1 MSNQRRNDF
10 LIPLLA
16 VISDAVAIETAF
28 LLSYWLR
35 FFSPLTSTFE
45 VTLGIPPLSTYVNSS
60 LIFIPIW
67 LMVFQSRRLYG
78 ARRNS
83 HLSDEFFAIVRLVS
97 IGMLI
102 VMSATFFYRGFS
114 FSRGVFILLWG
125 TSIATITAGRFF
137 IMELEKLFYWRGKEL
152 KTVAIVGSNEA
163 ADGIFLLLSSHPSL
177 GYEVVGYYADAPAA
191 ATLKL
196 SGAKY
201 LGHLKELPN
210 GITTYRLQAAL
221 IALSYKEHPQLLEM
235 IRDAEGLNVELMM
248 VPDML
253 DMMTSRVRIQDIEG
267 IPFLKIKEI
276 PLSTW
281 NRINKRVF
289 DIFFSSLILV
299 LTLPLTVVLAAIIK
313 LTSRG
318 PIFFVQ
324 ERISLDGKPFF
335 VIKFRTMRTDA
346 EASSGPVRA
355 KKGDPRVTLIGRV
368 LRRTS
373 LDELPQLWNVLT
385 GHMSIVGPRP
395 ERPFFVEQFKGKVP
409 RYLERHRV
417 KTGMTGWAQVNGLR
431 GDAPIDERTKY
442 DIYYIE
448 NWSLVFDMKI
458 ILKTIRAVIFGN
470 DAY

>member
-1 MSNQRRNDF
+1 M
-10 LIPLLA
+10 
-16 VISDAVAIETAF
+16 
-28 LLSYWLR
+28 
-35 FFSPLTSTFE
+35 
-45 VTLGIPPLSTYVNSS
+45 NSS
-60 LIFIPIW
+60 LIFIPVW
-67 LMVFQSRRLYG
+67 LLVFQSRRLYG

-97 IGMLI
+97 IGLLI

-125 TSIATITAGRFF
+125 TSIATITTGRFF
-137 IMELEKLFYWRGKEL
+137 IMEFEKLLYRRGKEL
-152 KTVAIVGSNEA
+152 KTIAIVGSNDA
-163 ADGIFLLLSSHPSL
+163 ADEIFSLLTSHSSL
-177 GYEVVGYYADAPAA
+177 GYEVVGYYADSPAA

-196 SGAKY
+196 SGAKN
-201 LGHLKELPN
+201 LGPIKELPN

-281 NRINKRVF
+281 NRITKRVF
-289 DIFFSSLILV
+289 DIFFSSVILV
-299 LTLPLTVVLAAIIK
+299 LTLPFTVVLATIIK

-324 ERISLDGKPFF
+324 ERISLDGKPFL
-335 VIKFRTMRTDA
+335 VLKFRTMRTDA
-346 EASSGPVRA
+346 EGSTGPVRA
-355 KKGDPRVTLIGRV
+355 KKGDSRVTSIGRI

-373 LDELPQLWNVLT
+373 LDELPQLWNVMT

-395 ERPFFVEQFKGKVP
+395 ERPFFVEQFKGKIP

-431 GDAPIDERTKY
+431 GNAPIDERTKF
-442 DIYYIE
+442 DIFYVE

-458 ILKTIRAVIFGN
+458 ILKTIRAVIFGK

>member
-16 VISDAVAIETAF
+16 VISDAAAIEAAF
-28 LLSYWLR
+28 LLSYWFR

-45 VTLGIPPLSTYVNSS
+45 VTLGVPPFATYVNSS

-67 LMVFQSRRLYG
+67 LAVFQSRRLYG

-125 TSIATITAGRFF
+125 TSIATITTGRFF
-137 IMELEKLFYWRGKEL
+137 IMEFEKFLYRHGKEL
-152 KTVAIVGSNEA
+152 KTVAIVGSNDA
-163 ADGIFLLLSSHPSL
+163 ADEIFSLLTSHSSL
-177 GYEVVGYYADAPAA
+177 GYEVVGYYADSQAA
-191 ATLKL
+191 APLKL

-201 LGHLKELPN
+201 LGPLNALPD
-210 GITTYRLQAAL
+210 GITAYRLQAAL
-221 IALSYKEHPQLLEM
+221 IALSYKDHPQLLEM

-253 DMMTSRVRIQDIEG
+253 EMMTSRVRIQDIEG

-281 NRINKRVF
+281 NRISKRAF
-289 DIFFSSLILV
+289 DVIFSSLILL
-299 LTLPLTVVLAAIIK
+299 LTLPFTLVLAAIIK
-313 LTSRG
+313 MTSRG

-324 ERISLDGKPFF
+324 ERISLDGRPFF
-335 VIKFRTMRTDA
+335 VVKFRTMRTDA
-346 EASSGPVRA
+346 ENSTGPVRA
-355 KKGDPRVTLIGRV
+355 KKGDPRATSIGRI

-395 ERPFFVEQFKGKVP
+395 ERPFFVEQFKGKIP

-442 DIYYIE
+442 DIYYVE

-458 ILKTIRAVIFGN
+458 ILKTIRAVIFGK

>member
-16 VISDAVAIETAF
+16 VISDAVAIEAAF
-28 LLSYWLR
+28 ILSYWLR

-45 VTLGIPPLSTYVNSS
+45 VTLGIPPFSTYVNSS

-67 LMVFQSRRLYG
+67 LLVFQSRRMYG
-78 ARRNS
+78 SRRNS

-97 IGMLI
+97 IGLLI

-125 TSIATITAGRFF
+125 TSIAAITTGRFF
-137 IMELEKLFYWRGKEL
+137 IMEFEKLLYRRGKEL
-152 KTVAIVGSNEA
+152 KTVAIVGSNDA
-163 ADGIFLLLSSHPSL
+163 ADAIFSLLTSHSSL

-191 ATLKL
+191 STLKL

-201 LGHLKELPN
+201 LGHIKELPN
-210 GITTYRLQAAL
+210 GIATYRLQAAL
-221 IALSYKEHPQLLEM
+221 IVLSYTEHPQLLAM
-235 IRDAEGLNVELMM
+235 IRDAEGLNIELMM

-253 DMMTSRVRIQDIEG
+253 DMMTSRVHIQDIEG

-281 NRINKRVF
+281 NRISKRAF
-289 DIFFSSLILV
+289 DIICSSIILV
-299 LTLPLTVVLAAIIK
+299 LTLPFTLVLAAVIK
-313 LTSRG
+313 LTSKG

-324 ERISLDGKPFF
+324 ERISLDGKSFL
-335 VIKFRTMRTDA
+335 VLKFRTMRSNA
-346 EASSGPVRA
+346 EGSTGPVRA
-355 KKGDPRVTLIGRV
+355 KKGDPRVTSIGRI

-395 ERPFFVEQFKGKVP
+395 ERPFFVEQFKGKIP

-442 DIYYIE
+442 DIYYVE

-458 ILKTIRAVIFGN
+458 ILKTIRAVIFGK

>member
-1 MSNQRRNDF
+1 
-10 LIPLLA
+10 
-16 VISDAVAIETAF
+16 
-28 LLSYWLR
+28 
-35 FFSPLTSTFE
+35 
-45 VTLGIPPLSTYVNSS
+45 
-60 LIFIPIW
+60 
-67 LMVFQSRRLYG
+67 
-78 ARRNS
+78 
-83 HLSDEFFAIVRLVS
+83 
-97 IGMLI
+97 
-102 VMSATFFYRGFS
+102 
-114 FSRGVFILLWG
+114 
-125 TSIATITAGRFF
+125 
-137 IMELEKLFYWRGKEL
+137 
-152 KTVAIVGSNEA
+152 
-163 ADGIFLLLSSHPSL
+163 
-177 GYEVVGYYADAPAA
+177 
-191 ATLKL
+191 
-196 SGAKY
+196 
-201 LGHLKELPN
+201 
-210 GITTYRLQAAL
+210 
-221 IALSYKEHPQLLEM
+221 M

-346 EASSGPVRA
+346 EASTGPVRA

-442 DIYYIE
+442 DIYYVE

>member
-1 MSNQRRNDF
+1 
-10 LIPLLA
+10 
-16 VISDAVAIETAF
+16 
-28 LLSYWLR
+28 
-35 FFSPLTSTFE
+35 
-45 VTLGIPPLSTYVNSS
+45 
-60 LIFIPIW
+60 
-67 LMVFQSRRLYG
+67 
-78 ARRNS
+78 
-83 HLSDEFFAIVRLVS
+83 
-97 IGMLI
+97 
-102 VMSATFFYRGFS
+102 RGFS

-125 TSIATITAGRFF
+125 TSIATITTGRFF
-137 IMELEKLFYWRGKEL
+137 IMEFEKLLYRRGKEL
-152 KTVAIVGSNEA
+152 KTVAIVGSNDA
-163 ADGIFLLLSSHPSL
+163 ADEIFSVLTSHSSL
-177 GYEVVGYYADAPAA
+177 GYEVVGYYADSPAVS
-191 ATLKL
+191 TSRL
-196 SGAKY
+196 SAAKY
-201 LGHLKELPN
+201 LGPIKELPN

-267 IPFLKIKEI
+267 IPFIKIKEI

-281 NRINKRVF
+281 NRISKRAF
-289 DIFFSSLILV
+289 DVIFSSLILL
-299 LTLPLTVVLAAIIK
+299 LTLPFTLVLAAIIK
-313 LTSRG
+313 LTSSG

-346 EASSGPVRA
+346 EVSTGPVRA
-355 KKGDPRVTLIGRV
+355 KKGDARATAIGRI

-395 ERPFFVEQFKGKVP
+395 ERPFFVEQFKGKIP

-431 GDAPIDERTKY
+431 GNAPIDERTKF
-442 DIYYIE
+442 DIFYVE

-458 ILKTIRAVIFGN
+458 ILKTIRAVIFGK

>member
-1 MSNQRRNDF
+1 MPNHRRNDF

-16 VISDAVAIETAF
+16 VFSDAVAIETAF

-45 VTLGIPPLSTYVNSS
+45 VTLGVPPLSTYVNSS
-60 LIFIPIW
+60 LIFIPVW
-67 LMVFQSRRLYG
+67 LFVFQSRKMYG

-97 IGMLI
+97 IGLLI
-102 VMSATFFYRGFS
+102 VMSATFFYREFS

-125 TSIATITAGRFF
+125 TAITTITTGRFV
-137 IMELEKLFYWRGKEL
+137 IMEFEKLLYRRGKEL

-163 ADGIFLLLSSHPSL
+163 ADEIFSQLSSHPYL
-177 GYEVVGYYADAPAA
+177 GYDVVGYYADSPAAPA
-191 ATLKL
+191 LKL
-196 SGAKY
+196 SGEKY
-201 LGHLKELPN
+201 LGPIKELPN
-210 GITTYRLQAAL
+210 GLTTYRLQAAL

-235 IRDAEGLNVELMM
+235 IRDAEGLNIEMLM

-281 NRINKRVF
+281 NRISKRVF
-289 DIFFSSLILV
+289 DIIFSSLILLV
-299 LTLPLTVVLAAIIK
+299 TLPFTLILGAIIK
-313 LTSRG
+313 ITSSG

-324 ERISLDGKPFF
+324 ERISLDGNPFF
-335 VIKFRTMRTDA
+335 VIKFRTMSTDA
-346 EASSGPVRA
+346 EVSTGPVRA
-355 KKGDPRVTLIGRV
+355 KKGDPRVTSIGRI

-395 ERPFFVEQFKGKVP
+395 ERPFFVEQFKGKIP

-431 GDAPIDERTKY
+431 GDAPIGERTKY
-442 DIYYIE
+442 DIYYVE

-458 ILKTIRAVIFGN
+458 ILKTIRAVIFGK

>member
-16 VISDAVAIETAF
+16 VVSDAVAIEAAF

-45 VTLGIPPLSTYVNSS
+45 VTRGIPPLTTNVNSS
-60 LIFIPIW
+60 LIFIPMW
-67 LMVFQSRRLYG
+67 LLVFQSRRLYG

-97 IGMLI
+97 IGLLI
-102 VMSATFFYRGFS
+102 VMSATFFYRTFS
-114 FSRGVFILLWG
+114 YSRGVFILLWG
-125 TSIATITAGRFF
+125 TSIATITTGRFL
-137 IMELEKLFYWRGKEL
+137 IMGFEKHLYRRGKEL

-163 ADGIFLLLSSHPSL
+163 ADGIFSLLSSRPSL
-177 GYEVVGYYADAPAA
+177 GYHVVGYYADSPASSA
-191 ATLKL
+191 LKL

-201 LGHLKELPN
+201 LGPIKALPS
-210 GITTYRLQAAL
+210 GIAAYRLQAVL

-281 NRINKRVF
+281 NRISKRAF
-289 DIFFSSLILV
+289 DLFFSALILV
-299 LTLPLTVVLAAIIK
+299 LTLPLTVILAAIIK
-313 LTSRG
+313 VSSNG
-318 PIFFVQ
+318 PIFFIQ
-324 ERISLDGKPFF
+324 ERIGLDGRTFF
-335 VIKFRTMRTDA
+335 LVKFRTMRTDA
-346 EASSGPVRA
+346 EVSTGPVRA
-355 KKGDPRVTLIGRV
+355 KKGDPRTTSIGKI

-373 LDELPQLWNVLT
+373 LDELPQLWNVLA
-385 GHMSIVGPRP
+385 GDMSIVGPRP
-395 ERPFFVEQFKGKVP
+395 ERPFFVEQFKGRIP

-442 DIYYIE
+442 DVFYVE

-458 ILKTIRAVIFGN
+458 ILKTIRAVIFGK

>member
-1 MSNQRRNDF
+1 
-10 LIPLLA
+10 
-16 VISDAVAIETAF
+16 
-28 LLSYWLR
+28 
-35 FFSPLTSTFE
+35 
-45 VTLGIPPLSTYVNSS
+45 
-60 LIFIPIW
+60 
-67 LMVFQSRRLYG
+67 
-78 ARRNS
+78 
-83 HLSDEFFAIVRLVS
+83 
-97 IGMLI
+97 
-102 VMSATFFYRGFS
+102 
-114 FSRGVFILLWG
+114 
-125 TSIATITAGRFF
+125 
-137 IMELEKLFYWRGKEL
+137 MELEKLFYWRGKEL

-346 EASSGPVRA
+346 EASTGPVRA

-442 DIYYIE
+442 DIYYVE